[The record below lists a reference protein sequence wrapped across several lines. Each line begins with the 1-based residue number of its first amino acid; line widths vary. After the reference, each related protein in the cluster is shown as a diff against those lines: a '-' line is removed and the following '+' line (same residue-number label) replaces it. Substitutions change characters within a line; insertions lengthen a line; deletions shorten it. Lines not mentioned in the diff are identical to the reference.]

1 MNFFDHQRAAKGTT
15 LKLVFLFAAAVVALV
30 AAIDGAAVIAM
41 LYLGSEHKEVDASAI
56 VAVVVVVTAIT
67 LLVIAGGMLFKT
79 IALRQGGAAVAA
91 SVGAVPV
98 DPTSTDP
105 QLRRFVNIVEEMSL
119 ASGVPA
125 PRLFVMPRDQGINA
139 FAAGFTPADAAIA
152 VTAGVLSQ
160 LNRDELQGVI
170 GHEFSHILNGDMRL
184 NIRLIGLLA
193 GILLIGMIGLRT
205 LQFGGRGSDSKG
217 ALPFIAFAFAL
228 MVLGFIG
235 VFFANLI
242 KAAVSRQREWLAD
255 ASAVQF
261 TRQTDGLEGAL
272 KKIGGIPTGSRLRDS
287 RNAAEVSHMLFGE
300 GAKRSFASLFA
311 THPQLTDRIKALN
324 PSFDPREIAEL
335 QQRYAQQA
343 PDGLAEDF
351 AAGFAPAGTA
361 LGRPVPAPV
370 PDPASGRYALSPEQ
384 VVARAGTFTPADLKY
399 GAALHARLP
408 DDVLHLA
415 TQPTTAPA
423 AVIAML
429 LAPPGEQL
437 QARQLASIAQ
447 RLGPAQAR
455 EAAGLG
461 GRMAKLP
468 HELRLPFV
476 ALALPQLAAHPRD
489 YQDRLVAALNDLAV
503 ADGTVTMFEYCVT
516 RLVWNYLL
524 DAADPSRRSKVGNGS
539 LNDVRPV
546 VRTLLATLA
555 VASGSDQDTGRRAFN
570 GALRRLYGDA
580 ATDDNPRRLSWQK
593 TLDDGWAALDALD
606 PRAKQALVEAM
617 VVSVLDDGTVT
628 AAEAELLRAACGL
641 MHVPLPA
648 LLS

>member
-30 AAIDGAAVIAM
+30 AG
-41 LYLGSEHKEVDASAI
+41 VDAAAALAMGYKGADPSSI
-56 VAVVVVVTAIT
+56 LAVVIVVSAVT
-67 LLVIAGGMLFKT
+67 LLIIAGGMLFKT
-79 IALRQGGAAVAA
+79 LSLRQGGSAVAA
-91 SVGAVPV
+91 AVGAVPV
-98 DPTSTDP
+98 DPTTTDP
-105 QLRRFVNIVEEMSL
+105 QLRRLVNIVEEMAL

-125 PRLFVMPRDQGINA
+125 PRLFVMPRESGINA

-152 VTAGVLSQ
+152 VTGGALAQ

-193 GILLIGMIGLRT
+193 GILLIGMIGLRV
-205 LQFGGRGSDSKG
+205 LQFGGRGSDSKSG
-217 ALPFIAFAFAL
+217 APIVVVAFAM

-287 RNAAEVSHMLFGE
+287 CSAAEVSHMLFGE
-300 GAKRSFASLFA
+300 GARRSFATLFA

-335 QQRYAQQA
+335 QQRYRQQA

-351 AAGFAPAGTA
+351 AAGFVPAGSA
-361 LGRPVPAPV
+361 LGRPAPAPQ
-370 PDPASGRYALSPEQ
+370 PPAPAQGRHAITAEQ
-384 VVARAGTFTPADLKY
+384 VVARAGTFTPADLNY

-408 DDVLHLA
+408 DDVRQLA
-415 TQPTTAPA
+415 TQPTTAPV
-423 AVIAML
+423 AVISLL
-429 LAPPGEQL
+429 LAPPGEAL
-437 QARQLASIAQ
+437 QARQLASVVR
-447 RLGPAQAR
+447 RLGPAPAR
-455 EAAGLG
+455 EAEALAY
-461 GRMAKLP
+461 RMAKLP

-476 ALALPQLAAHPRD
+476 ALALPQVAAHPRD
-489 YQDRLVAALNDLAV
+489 YQDALVAVLNDLAV
-503 ADGTVTMFEYCVT
+503 ADERVTMFEYCLT
-516 RLVWNYLL
+516 RLVWNYML

-539 LNDVRPV
+539 LHDVRPV
-546 VRTLLATLA
+546 VTTLLATLA
-555 VASGSDQDTGRRAFN
+555 VASRGDPDTSARAFH
-570 GALRRLYGDA
+570 GALRRLYGADA
-580 ATDDNPRRLSWQK
+580 TAENPRQLSWQQ
-593 TLDDGWAALDALD
+593 TLDSGWSALDALE
-606 PRAKQALVEAM
+606 PKAKQALVEAM
-617 VVSVLDDGTVT
+617 VESVIHDGTVT
-628 AAEAELLRAACGL
+628 AAEAEMLRAACGL
-641 MHVPLPA
+641 MHIPLPA
-648 LLS
+648 LLD